1 MHAFPTATT
10 AFYAAMLGIF
20 LVLISAR
27 VSMLRAKL
35 KVTFGDGGNE
45 DLLRAMRGQGNFIEY
60 VPLALLLIAF
70 VEWGGLASWAV
81 HSLAGVLLAARVIH
95 YWGVMGRNLP
105 VHAGGATL
113 TWLVIL
119 VASAVAI
126 YQHIY

>member
-27 VSMLRAKL
+27 VSLLRSKL
-35 KVTFGDGGNE
+35 KVMFGDGGHV
-45 DLLRAMRGQGNFIEY
+45 DLMRAVRAQANFVEY

-81 HSLAGVLLAARVIH
+81 HTLVGVLLASRVIH
-95 YWGVMGRNLP
+95 YWGITSRKDPARGV
-105 VHAGGATL
+105 GATL
-113 TWLVIL
+113 TWLVLL
-119 VASAVAI
+119 VAGFTAL
-126 YQHIY
+126 YQHF